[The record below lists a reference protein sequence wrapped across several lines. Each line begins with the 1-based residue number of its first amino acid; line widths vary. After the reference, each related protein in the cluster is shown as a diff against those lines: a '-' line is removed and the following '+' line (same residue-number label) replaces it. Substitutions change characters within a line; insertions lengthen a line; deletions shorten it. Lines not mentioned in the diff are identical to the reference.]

1 MMEKNRLM
9 IEAERRRLDII
20 AQKEEQ
26 NLW

>member
-1 MMEKNRLM
+1 MEKNRLM